1 MSKARVLR
9 WGVLALVGLAVGVGT
24 ALLAT
29 STLVDPMQ
37 TVPGHP
43 EWRTKRASGTDQPS
57 MYVRA
62 FSARYGLMGLKR
74 SEAIYYHTIA
84 DRQGRTL
91 SSSCDYEITGQG
103 LPVQWWSLTLYAND
117 GFLSRNTDEANHIG
131 SANVSAKPDGT
142 WDIHIGATRN
152 GAANW
157 LSSRNSGANFVLT
170 LRMYLPT
177 QAVIDGEVPNL
188 PEIQRTSC
196 QGEHAS

>member
-1 MSKARVLR
+1 MSKARVLP
-9 WGVLALVGLAVGVGT
+9 WIVLALVGLAVGIGT

-43 EWRTKRASGTDQPS
+43 EWRTKRASAAQQAN

-62 FSARYGLMGLKR
+62 FAARYGLLGLDR

-91 SSSCDYEITGQG
+91 SSACAYEITGQG

-117 GFLSRNTDEANHIG
+117 GFLSHNDDDANHIG

-142 WDIHIGATRN
+142 WDIHVGAARN

-157 LSSRNSGANFVLT
+157 LSTRNSGANFVLT
-170 LRMYLPT
+170 LRMYLPS
-177 QAVIDGEVPNL
+177 QALIDGQIPNL

-196 QGEHAS
+196 QAEHAS